1 MANAEPTLEECKR
14 HFSSVFVVV
23 VAALVKCLLL
33 LLIFYAIFFLFFF
46 VRFLHMRV
54 SLHLESRD
62 TFIIRLNDGIL
73 R

>member
-33 LLIFYAIFFLFFF
+33 LLIFYAILFFF

-62 TFIIRLNDGIL
+62 TSTIRLNDGIL